1 MSEPP
6 TTGNRAIDD
15 ACAQLDLD
23 VELVEHHDRLA
34 AYHRVLAAAPAVPG
48 RPTLPTA
55 PRAAHVADGRPV
67 PGPAQG

>member
-34 AYHRVLAAAPAVPG
+34 AVHDVLAAVLADTGQPM
-48 RPTLPTA
+48 LPTS